1 MNAPKYYVMALR
13 PGIAFA
19 SADQVLQAMGLK
31 RHHRR
36 QLLQQAIHNRSEC
49 IVFEDATGK
58 LFAAVRQGTIWRQGI
73 GHLPM
78 FDTDEEAQEVAAGVA
93 KELGDEPHDLVVMEY
108 LSPYAGGMMQ

>member
-19 SADQVLQAMGLK
+19 SADLTLQAMGLK

-36 QLLQQAIHNRSEC
+36 QLLQQAHRSRSEC

-78 FDTDEEAQEVAAGVA
+78 FDTFEEAEDVAAEVAA
-93 KELGDEPHDLVVMEY
+93 ELGDEPHELAVMEY
-108 LSPYAGGMMQ
+108 TSPYAGGTLQ

>member
-19 SADQVLQAMGLK
+19 SADLTLQAIGLK

-36 QLLQQAIHNRSEC
+36 QLLQQAHRNRSEC
-49 IVFEDATGK
+49 IVFEDANGK

-78 FDTDEEAQEVAAGVA
+78 FDTDEEAQEFAAEVAEA
-93 KELGDEPHDLVVMEY
+93 LGDEPHELAVMEY
-108 LSPYAGGMMQ
+108 LSPYSGGMLQ

>member
-1 MNAPKYYVMALR
+1 MNALKYYVMALR

-19 SADQVLQAMGLK
+19 SAEMALQAIGLM

-36 QLLQQAIHNRSEC
+36 QLLQQAHRNRSEC

-78 FDTDEEAQEVAAGVA
+78 FDTEEEAQEVAAGVA
-93 KELGDEPHDLVVMEY
+93 EAMGDEPHELAVMEY
-108 LSPYAGGMMQ
+108 LSPYTGAMLQ